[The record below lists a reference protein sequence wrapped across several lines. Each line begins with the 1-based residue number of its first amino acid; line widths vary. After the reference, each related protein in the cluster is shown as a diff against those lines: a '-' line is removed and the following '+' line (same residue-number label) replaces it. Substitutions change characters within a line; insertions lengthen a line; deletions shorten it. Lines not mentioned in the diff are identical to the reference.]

1 MALKSEVDE
10 LFMAAVQSG
19 NIRYEA
25 LPAADVPCVVA
36 AWAQLFAAAASP
48 AVPFWLVGFQI
59 GFATGLAVEQSWLID
74 LGYGGLD
81 GAAVAAGTVL
91 LTDWPIHISCNAA
104 GLLGT
109 VTNQILPYP
118 IRIPVDQVDPG
129 SRMAYS
135 VTANPVGG
143 AVNATSCRVL
153 LATAIGE

>member
-1 MALKSEVDE
+1 MKSEVDQVF
-10 LFMAAVQSG
+10 LANIMSG
-19 NIRYEA
+19 NIRYQA
-25 LPAADVPCVVA
+25 LPAAEVPCVVA
-36 AWAQLFAAAASP
+36 AWAELFVAAASP

-74 LGYGGLD
+74 LGYGGAD
-81 GAAVAAGTVL
+81 GVAVAAGTVL

-109 VTNQILPYP
+109 VVNQILPYP

-135 VTANPVGG
+135 VVDNPVGG
-143 AVNATSCRVL
+143 AVGATSLRVL
-153 LATAIGE
+153 LATVVGD